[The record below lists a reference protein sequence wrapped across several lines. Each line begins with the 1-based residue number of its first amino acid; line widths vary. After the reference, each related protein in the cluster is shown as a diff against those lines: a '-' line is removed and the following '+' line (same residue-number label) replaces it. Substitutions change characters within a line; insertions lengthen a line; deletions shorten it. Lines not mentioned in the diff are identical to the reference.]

1 MAKRKKAANQ
11 SGQPRA
17 TSKSDPPSRSRS
29 VVAEPASDWGIAM
42 HISWWAV
49 LAMVF
54 ITPLAIANLRFI
66 GIDLPISY
74 DQFDIVK
81 VLVQR
86 IFSFIALAAWAW
98 EVFVRGGRIRWTPV
112 EGLIL
117 LFLAWVAVSTVLSIH
132 PATAFFGK
140 YRRFEGLYSFIDYA
154 LMYFLVLQM
163 ADRPA
168 RLRQLARTIFAT
180 GFLVALYGVLQYL
193 GKDFLQWGAL
203 PFEQNR
209 AFSTYGNPDLLGGFL
224 MFSLFISLGL
234 VFSERNRWVRG
245 LYWAGVLLNSVCII
259 VAFTRSAWVGTV
271 VGVFFFIIIAIAQ
284 RMKWIAEDWVF
295 SGGALAGVIWPIVK
309 SMSASNTNDVMNF
322 GKRVA
327 SIFQFGEGSAK
338 TRFEIWEAAWRGIK
352 ARPVFGFG
360 PDTFRLVFPKYKP
373 VEYVKDAGY
382 LSVADNVHN
391 YPLQLA
397 VGVGVP
403 GVAMLYGIFGWAAVR
418 SAKVLFSRDG
428 GPDRALLA
436 GFWAACAAYVAHLCF
451 GLSVTGTSF
460 LMWISM
466 AALLAPTAKSFRVKA
481 PAWGVIIALL
491 FSALAVFVVVDQA
504 NAMRADK
511 QYLLSRVYYA
521 RGSQE
526 RVDAARRAVEIN
538 PYNDM
543 YRSEVGL
550 ALLEG
555 AQSAADSNTR
565 IALIAEAE
573 ESLLDTID
581 FIPAEYDNY
590 VFLAS
595 LYVTAG
601 YSVGDAVY
609 YQRAVDICEKGIEV
623 EENGP
628 AIRLQYAIALSSLG
642 RTDDAIRQFEIA
654 HKMDPAYEE
663 NALELENTYRRVG
676 RLDLAVKMY
685 KESYEWT
692 KSSYFA
698 AQYADVLNESGDPE
712 AALAVLEKVVNATP
726 LDPIVVKPYADILVA
741 QGLYQEALAVL
752 QAALAA
758 NPSDQELY
766 SRIASAQAG
775 MTATGT
781 VAP

>member
-1 MAKRKKAANQ
+1 MAKRKKTANQ
-11 SGQPRA
+11 SGHPGA
-17 TSKSDPPSRSRS
+17 TSKS
-29 VVAEPASDWGIAM
+29 VANTRNRGADIEAPSDWGIAM
-42 HISWWAV
+42 HISWWSL

-54 ITPLAIANLRFI
+54 LTPLAIANLRFL
-66 GIDLPISY
+66 GLDLPISY

-81 VLVQR
+81 VLIQR
-86 IFSFIALAAWAW
+86 VFSFIALAAWSW

-112 EGLIL
+112 EGLIV
-117 LFLAWVAVSTVLSIH
+117 LFLAWVALSTVFSIH
-132 PATAFFGK
+132 PPTAFFGK

-163 ADRPA
+163 GDRPS

-193 GKDFLQWGAL
+193 GKDFLQWGTL

-224 MFSLFISLGL
+224 MFSFFISLGL
-234 VFSERNRWVRG
+234 VFSERNKWVRG
-245 LYWAGVLLNSVCII
+245 VYWAGVLLNAVCII

-271 VGVFFFIIIAIAQ
+271 VGVFFFVIIAIVQ
-284 RMKWIAEDWVF
+284 RMKWITEDWVF
-295 SGGALAGVIWPIVK
+295 SGGALAGAIWPIVK
-309 SMSASNTNDVMNF
+309 SMSPDNTNDVMNF

-327 SIFQFGEGSAK
+327 SIFRFGEGSAK

-360 PDTFRLVFPKYKP
+360 PDTFRLVFPQYKP

-391 YPLQLA
+391 YPLQAA
-397 VGVGVP
+397 VGIGIP
-403 GVAMLYGIFGWAAVR
+403 GVAMLYGIFGWAAAR

-428 GPDRALLA
+428 GPNRALLA
-436 GFWAACAAYVAHLCF
+436 GFWAACAAYVGHLFF

-460 LMWISM
+460 LMWVSM

-481 PAWGVIIALL
+481 PAWGVIIALAL
-491 FSALAVFVVVDQA
+491 SALAVFVIVDQA

-511 QYLLSRVYYA
+511 AYLLSRVYYA

-526 RVDAARRAVEIN
+526 RVDSAERAVELN

-555 AQSAADSNTR
+555 AQNATDSNQR
-565 IALIAEAE
+565 IALIAAAE

-601 YSVGDAVY
+601 YSVGDPVY
-609 YQRAVDICEKGIEV
+609 YERAVNICEKGIKV
-623 EENGP
+623 EKNGP

-642 RTDDAIRQFEIA
+642 RTDEAIRQFEIA

-663 NALELENTYRRVG
+663 NALELENAYRRIG

-692 KSSYFA
+692 NSSYFA
-698 AQYADVLNESGDPE
+698 AQYADVLNETGDPD
-712 AALAVLEKVVNATP
+712 AALAVLEKVVAATP
-726 LDPIVVKPYADILVA
+726 LDPVVVKPYADILAA
-741 QGLYQEALAVL
+741 QGRYAEALAVL
-752 QAALAA
+752 QPASAA
-758 NPSDQELY
+758 NPSNQELY
-766 SRIASAQAG
+766 TQLVSIQAS
-775 MTATGT
+775 MTASGT